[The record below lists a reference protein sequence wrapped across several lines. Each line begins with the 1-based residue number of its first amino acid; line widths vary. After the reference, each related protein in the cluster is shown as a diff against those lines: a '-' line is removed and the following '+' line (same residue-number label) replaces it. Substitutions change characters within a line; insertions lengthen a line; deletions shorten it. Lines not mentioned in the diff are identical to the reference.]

1 MLLLRHAALNTPNT
15 FDANARP
22 CYSVC
27 AKLVPS
33 FSVWFGHLYTNMR
46 LQVLLF
52 YVLPMYVINTGT
64 YHKNQ
69 IFVGSSNIGY
79 KVLRK
84 KSLFNH

>member
-1 MLLLRHAALNTPNT
+1 MLLLRHAALNTLNT

-52 YVLPMYVINTGT
+52 YVLPMYVINTFFAPE
-64 YHKNQ
+64 HVR
-69 IFVGSSNIGY
+69 IF
-79 KVLRK
+79 
-84 KSLFNH
+84 